1 MRSIEWMGDW
11 LKQII
16 LLVLIATFLDMLL
29 PSNAMEKYV
38 KLVMGL
44 LILMAI
50 LSPIFKLLSENLDL
64 TELAFFDGSKAV
76 VAATEMKSLADINEQ
91 TSQLKKKQDQMIQQ
105 KTEQSMEMWMK
116 KNIPDRFAMEVVS
129 ADVVAQFTTE
139 NPHIEKIHLVVK
151 EKTTGSSAKQQIN
164 PVQEVSI
171 LPSNEPTHKEPTSN
185 ETGQKIQ
192 NFIQQTWNLTAEQ
205 VEVQLE

>member
-1 MRSIEWMGDW
+1 MRHIEWMGDW

-16 LLVLIATFLDMLL
+16 LLVLVATFLDMLL

-50 LSPIFKLLSENLDL
+50 LSPIFKLLSENLNL
-64 TELAFFDGSKAV
+64 TELAFFDANKAV
-76 VAATEMKSLADINEQ
+76 VAVPEMKSLADINEQ
-91 TSQLKKKQDQMIQQ
+91 TNQLKKQQDQVIQQ
-105 KTEQSMEMWMK
+105 KTKQSMETWMK

-139 NPHIEKIHLVVK
+139 NPHIEKIHLVVR
-151 EKTTGSSAKQQIN
+151 EKAIDASAKQVK

-171 LPSNEPTHKEPTSN
+171 LPSNEPTPTESTSN
-185 ETGQKIQ
+185 ETGKKIQ
-192 NFIQQTWNLTAEQ
+192 SFIQQTWNLTAEQ

>member
-1 MRSIEWMGDW
+1 MRHIEWMGDW

-16 LLVLIATFLDMLL
+16 LLVLVATFLDMLL
-29 PSNAMEKYV
+29 PSNSMEKYV

-50 LSPIFKLLSENLDL
+50 LSPIFKLLSENLNL
-64 TELAFFDGSKAV
+64 TELAFFDENKAV
-76 VAATEMKSLADINEQ
+76 VAMPEMMSIADINEQ
-91 TSQLKKKQDQMIQQ
+91 TTQLKKQQDQVIQQ
-105 KTEQSMEMWMK
+105 KTEQSMETWMK

-129 ADVVAQFTTE
+129 ADVVAQFATE
-139 NPHIEKIHLVVK
+139 NPHIEKIHLVVR
-151 EKTTGSSAKQQIN
+151 EKALGSSAKQVE

-171 LPSNEPTHKEPTSN
+171 LSSSEPIPTESTSN
-185 ETGQKIQ
+185 ETGKKIQ
-192 NFIQQTWNLTAEQ
+192 GFIQQTWNLTAEQ

>member
-1 MRSIEWMGDW
+1 MGDW

-50 LSPIFKLLSENLDL
+50 LSPIFKLLSENLNL
-64 TELAFFDGSKAV
+64 TELAFLDGSKAV
-76 VAATEMKSLADINEQ
+76 VAMPEMKSLADINEQ
-91 TSQLKKKQDQMIQQ
+91 TSQLKKKQDQVIQQ
-105 KTEQSMEMWMK
+105 KTEESMETWMK

-129 ADVVAQFTTE
+129 ADVIAQFTSE
-139 NPHIEKIHLVVK
+139 NPHIEKIHLVVR
-151 EKTTGSSAKQQIN
+151 EKATGASAKQQIN

-171 LPSNEPTHKEPTSN
+171 LPSNDPTTHTESTSN

-192 NFIQQTWNLTAEQ
+192 SFIQQTWNLTAEQ